1 MGSEQY
7 HNHNTIFFRQY
18 FDQQRDINTIFL
30 QKMIHNVTST
40 IFFDK
45 IETTIQHQWNFECEL
60 NPKMKHLYQFCDI
73 FIRTCSNT
81 EEFQL

>member
-1 MGSEQY
+1 MSAGGSDMGSEQY

-45 IETTIQHQWNFECEL
+45 IDSTPLLPFTPYTRYFTRCTWTNGCCVL
-60 NPKMKHLYQFCDI
+60 VC
-73 FIRTCSNT
+73 
-81 EEFQL
+81 